1 MTDREWLTVLVVSVA
16 ALLPSLAPAAE
27 AARHQCATV
36 ADDSARLAC
45 YDSVFGR
52 PADSARTSAP
62 AAVAPPQAAVAPPQ
76 AAVAPPQ
83 AAVAPP
89 QAAVT
94 PPQAAANAVPAGDP
108 ANFGLSRWDERKLD
122 PKAAERQSPSSFVAK
137 VTTVEWRR
145 DNRFVVTLDNS
156 QVWQQAE
163 TLTTA
168 RPMAGDPVTIRAA
181 ALGSY
186 LLVTKASIAT
196 RVRRVR

>member
-1 MTDREWLTVLVVSVA
+1 MTDLEWPTMLFVAVA
-16 ALLPSLAPAAE
+16 AILPSLAPAAE

-36 ADDSARLAC
+36 ADDSARLTC

-62 AAVAPPQAAVAPPQ
+62 

>member
-1 MTDREWLTVLVVSVA
+1 MTDREWLTALVVSVA

-52 PADSARTSAP
+52 PADSARTSA
-62 AAVAPPQAAVAPPQ
+62 QAAVN
-76 AAVAPPQ
+76 
-83 AAVAPP
+83 PP

-137 VTTVEWRR
+137 VTTIEWRR

-156 QVWQQAE
+156 QVWQQTE